1 MDAERARNFLRALP
15 HVTETMQWG
24 ANLVYRVGDRA
35 AGGKMFALIN
45 LDEPQM
51 TSGLR
56 GQLRMRQVLSFYAGP
71 ERCEE
76 LLETEGFVPAPYL
89 ARAKWVALTEWSLTR
104 DAELLPLLRGAHR
117 GVWERLP
124 RRTRDFLESSKPPE
138 KAARKAPAPSKA
150 AKAKRKR

>member
-35 AGGKMFALIN
+35 TGGKMFALIN

-51 TSGLR
+51 TSDLR

-76 LLETEGFVPAPYL
+76 AGNGRFRPGTLPSPREMGCAHGVEPD
-89 ARAKWVALTEWSLTR
+89 ARRRAAAAT
-104 DAELLPLLRGAHR
+104 ARGAPGR
-117 GVWERLP
+117 VG
-124 RRTRDFLESSKPPE
+124 T
-138 KAARKAPAPSKA
+138 AAPAHA
-150 AKAKRKR
+150 